1 MFRKVAIITFLV
13 LGILTFSITF
23 EEYEKQNNYEYTGD
37 FFDGTN
43 ILVTH
48 VFENKSYDIMAWNTS
63 DLDNI
68 IPIYEGGG
76 FLDYSVSKDG
86 LKFTSINKNGMVIVY
101 DSESDLNYIILK
113 KSSKVYFHPDGEMI
127 IAKVV
132 KGDKSEFH
140 FVDFKN
146 NEDKIIVKY
155 RENSIP
161 FSKDAKMHVFDD
173 YFIISD
179 FRGEENGEKY
189 DNNYVR
195 YFSTPMKNHLQF
207 KTPSEELFFS
217 LDKNFIYHY
226 NYFQDAVNTDLINLA
241 DKSFSRIT
249 LGNIGALL
257 STDLAYIHAKEDSRV
272 KRYFALKHQ
281 LDEVY
286 TGEYFLY
293 NDRFI
298 LVNPIDIPDN
308 VNAYGYNSKNNKHIY
323 FSQGNI
329 FQIDR
334 YDKKPY
340 EHIDS
345 YFNNLELLNIG
356 FDNIVEDIVE
366 TMNVD
371 EMEFL
376 AYNEDRFFGDDLNI
390 SYFNKT
396 KMILEETKVL
406 LNKSEISNFDMKYIY
421 KKFVQYSLLANY
433 THNYEDAEKAIA
445 YLKALKENYNY
456 IIDWDKLNKNL
467 VLIEALTIAN
477 KTGTKEA
484 YYHIL
489 DNDGILYNDENEFII
504 YIEKYPEIFTNLLKD
519 KKKLSYFSGIPE
531 DKLSSFENSYKAGK
545 VLENKEEI
553 YKFDD
558 FLENNNKNINDLM

>member
-1 MFRKVAIITFLV
+1 
-13 LGILTFSITF
+13 
-23 EEYEKQNNYEYTGD
+23 
-37 FFDGTN
+37 
-43 ILVTH
+43 
-48 VFENKSYDIMAWNTS
+48 
-63 DLDNI
+63 
-68 IPIYEGGG
+68 
-76 FLDYSVSKDG
+76 VSKDG
-86 LKFTSINKNGMVIVY
+86 LKFTSINKNGVVIVY
-101 DSESDLNYIILK
+101 DSENNLNYIILK
-113 KSSKVYFHPDGEMI
+113 EASKVYFHPEGEMI
-127 IAKVV
+127 IAKVI
-132 KGDKSEFH
+132 KGDKSEFY
-140 FVDFKN
+140 FVDYKN
-146 NEDKIIVKY
+146 NEDKMVLKY
-155 RENSIP
+155 SENTNY
-161 FSKDAKMHVFDD
+161 FSSEAKIHVFDN

-179 FRGEENGEKY
+179 FRGNENGEKY

-195 YFSTPMKNHLQF
+195 FFSTPKKNQLKF
-207 KTPSEELFFS
+207 KTLSGELFFK
-217 LDKNFIYHY
+217 LDENFIYHY
-226 NYFQDAVNTDLINLA
+226 NNLQDAVNTGLINLV
-241 DKSFSRIT
+241 DKSFSRMT

-257 STDLAYIHAKEDSRV
+257 SSNLAYIHAKEDSRV

-281 LDEVY
+281 LEEVY

-298 LVNPIDIPDN
+298 LVNPIDVPDS

-329 FQIDR
+329 FQFDS
-334 YDKKPY
+334 YDKNPY

-366 TMNVD
+366 AMNVD
-371 EMEFL
+371 GMEFL
-376 AYNEDRFFGDDLNI
+376 AYNEDRFFGDDLNT

-396 KMILEETKVL
+396 KMILEEAKVL
-406 LNKSEISNFDMKYIY
+406 LNKTEISNFDMKYIY
-421 KKFVQYSLLANY
+421 KKLVQYTLLANY
-433 THNYEDAEKAIA
+433 THNYTDAEKAIE
-445 YLKALKENYNY
+445 YLKTLKDNYNY

-477 KTGTKEA
+477 KTSTKDA
-484 YYHIL
+484 YYYIL
-489 DNDGILYNDENEFII
+489 DNDGFLFNDENEFVI

-531 DKLSSFENSYKAGK
+531 DKLSSFENSYKAGE